1 MARILLGGRETSVS
15 EGVDEVLNRIVK
27 SRDGIRQGNGI
38 IVAPPGWVM
47 LTTDAGD
54 DIYIPTEQIGY
65 IRED

>member
-15 EGVDEVLNRIVK
+15 EGVDEVLNRIVA
-27 SRDGIRQGNGI
+27 SRDGIRHGNGI

-54 DIYIPTEQIGY
+54 DIYIPTDQIGY

>member
-27 SRDGIRQGNGI
+27 SKDGIRHGNGI

>member
-15 EGVDEVLNRIVK
+15 EAVDEVLSRIVA
-27 SRDGIRQGNGI
+27 SRDGIRHGNGV

-54 DIYIPTEQIGY
+54 DIYIPTDQIGY

>member
-15 EGVDEVLNRIVK
+15 EGVDEVLKRIVA

-54 DIYIPTEQIGY
+54 DIYIPTDQIGY